1 MNFNIIEIEKKNSKI
16 LVGIILDETDLTV
29 KKFYPDFYLSE
40 IREILKKRIT
50 NEFYFSYK
58 NGEKISNKQEQFLIL
73 SEILLDNKLYLKTKD
88 ESTIKILLNNQF
100 ITPININSNLFL

>member
-1 MNFNIIEIEKKNSKI
+1 MNFNIIEIEKKNCKI

-58 NGEKISNKQEQFLIL
+58 NGEKN
-73 SEILLDNKLYLKTKD
+73 
-88 ESTIKILLNNQF
+88 IK
-100 ITPININSNLFL
+100 